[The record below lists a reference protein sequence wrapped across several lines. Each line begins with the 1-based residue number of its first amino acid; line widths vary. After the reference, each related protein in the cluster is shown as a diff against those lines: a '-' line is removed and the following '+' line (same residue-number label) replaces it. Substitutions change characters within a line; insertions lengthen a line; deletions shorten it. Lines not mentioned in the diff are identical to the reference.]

1 MAENIQNI
9 HIFITEN
16 QSRIWA
22 IFHGGLM
29 FAVCELREW
38 CQNHNNRLLWKFWGP
53 LSAPGL
59 SRTKGVTGESK
70 EVPGN
75 GGVKAGHQWLKLG
88 QTGTCLLGAHPSQN
102 SQQRR
107 TQQWMVLSQEVLI
120 QTCHFQKSVG
130 DNNSRWVKD
139 NGSALLFKTLLDLHS
154 NKLDSLYLVH
164 FHLCCWLLFILFG
177 KVTVICVFTIRY
189 FAAF

>member
-1 MAENIQNI
+1 MLYHIWAVLNLCHLTFAIRKKKVCLFEVTMAENIQNI

-16 QSRIWA
+16 QSEIWA

-38 CQNHNNRLLWKFWGP
+38 YQNHNNRLLWKFWGP
-53 LSAPGL
+53 LSAPDL

-75 GGVKAGHQWLKLG
+75 GGVKAGHERLKLG

-102 SQQRR
+102 SEQRR

-120 QTCHFQKSVG
+120 QTCHFPKQQQQVSE
-130 DNNSRWVKD
+130 RQQ
-139 NGSALLFKTLLDLHS
+139 FC
-154 NKLDSLYLVH
+154 
-164 FHLCCWLLFILFG
+164 F
-177 KVTVICVFTIRY
+177 TV
-189 FAAF
+189 